1 MRFYQVALPAVLLTM
16 ALPVSVNAQETEEE
30 DSPWAGKATLG
41 YLATSGNTENS
52 TLNTG
57 FEVGYTSGKWLHLLT
72 AAAITSS
79 ENEVTTAEAYDLGW
93 KSERKI
99 TDKDFLFGRIQWRKD
114 NFGAYDT
121 QFSQTV
127 GYGRRVIDNDQHK
140 LNIELGV
147 GARQSELQF
156 GGTENETIFT
166 AGGYYR
172 WQLSETAEFR
182 QDLKV
187 ESGSANTYSESVT
200 AISAKLLGELA
211 LVASYTIKNNSD
223 VPPLTEKTD
232 TYTALSLE
240 YLF

>member
-1 MRFYQVALPAVLLTM
+1 MNYRLAL
-16 ALPVSVNAQETEEE
+16 ALAALIAPLSLNAQDAEEE
-30 DSPWAGKATLG
+30 KSPWAGKATLG

-52 TLNTG
+52 TLNSG
-57 FEVGYTSGKWLHLLT
+57 FEVGYASGKWAHILT
-72 AAAITSS
+72 AAAISAS
-79 ENEVTTAEAYDLGW
+79 ENEVNTAEAYDLGW

-99 TDKDFLFGRIQWRKD
+99 TDHDFLYGRLQWRKD

-127 GYGRRVIDNDQHK
+127 GYGRRLIDNDKHK
-140 LNIELGV
+140 LNVELGV
-147 GARQSELQF
+147 GARQSQLQF
-156 GGTENETIFT
+156 GGDENETIYT
-166 AGGYYR
+166 VGGYYR

-182 QDLKV
+182 QNLRT
-187 ESGSANTYSESVT
+187 ESGSSNTYTESVT
-200 AISAKLLGELA
+200 AVSAKLLGNLA

-240 YLF
+240 YSF